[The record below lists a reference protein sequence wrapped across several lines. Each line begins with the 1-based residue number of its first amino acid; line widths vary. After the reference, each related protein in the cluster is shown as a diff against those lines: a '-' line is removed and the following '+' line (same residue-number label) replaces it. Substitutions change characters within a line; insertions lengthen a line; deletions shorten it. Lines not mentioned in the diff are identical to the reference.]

1 MEFNQF
7 SRALAFMV
15 PFETHIDHMCSST
28 LHSQVTVE
36 LGLILRQQLWVADKD
51 TNITE
56 KN

>member
-15 PFETHIDHMCSST
+15 PFETHVDHMCSST

-36 LGLILRQQLWVADKD
+36 LGLILR
-51 TNITE
+51 
-56 KN
+56 